1 MKRRGSNRTVWLIVV
16 LIVVILIDVYFPN
29 ITGNAP
35 PAAPTG
41 SPPVAVPS
49 GTPGATSRPGPAAS
63 RNLALGNPSDAV
75 HDPAQPDNYLIER
88 PQYALSYSRDRA
100 IPNWVSWQLTQRD
113 MGSVQ
118 RSNEFMP
125 DTGLPAGW
133 LRIQT
138 EDYSGS
144 GYDRGHMCPSGDR
157 TATTDDNDATF
168 ILTNILPQAP
178 DNNRE
183 TWEHLES
190 YSRSLV
196 QKGHVLYIIAG
207 GDGSLEKI
215 KGKLTVPAYTWKIV
229 VVAPRGD
236 GSIASITADT
246 PVIAVRVPND
256 KNLKIGDWDQ
266 YRVKV
271 SALETATGYHFFTNL
286 PPAVQT
292 ALKSRIDPP
301 PTN

>member
-1 MKRRGSNRTVWLIVV
+1 MRLRISNRTIWLIVIV
-16 LIVVILIDVYFPN
+16 LVI
-29 ITGNAP
+29 
-35 PAAPTG
+35 
-41 SPPVAVPS
+41 VAVNYFLPNNS
-49 GTPGATSRPGPAAS
+49 GQNTPGAAPSGATGS

-75 HDPAQPDNYLIER
+75 HDAAQPDNYLIER

-100 IPNWVSWQLTQRD
+100 IPNWVSWQLSRGD
-113 MGSVQ
+113 MGAVQ
-118 RSNEFMP
+118 RSNEFVP
-125 DTGLPAGW
+125 DGSLPAGW
-133 LRIQT
+133 PRIQT
-138 EDYSGS
+138 EDYNGS

-157 TATTDDNDATF
+157 TATTGDNEATF

-190 YSRSLV
+190 YSRELAN
-196 QKGHVLYIIAG
+196 KGHVLYIIAG

-215 KGKLTVPAYTWKIV
+215 KGRLTVPAYTWKIV

-246 PVIAVRVPND
+246 PVIAVRIPND
-256 KNLKIGDWDQ
+256 KNLKIGDWEQ

-271 SALETATGYHFFTNL
+271 SAIETVTGYHFFTNL

-301 PTN
+301 PAN

>member
-1 MKRRGSNRTVWLIVV
+1 MKRRISNRTIWLIVILLV
-16 LIVVILIDVYFPN
+16 IVVINYFLPD
-29 ITGNAP
+29 
-35 PAAPTG
+35 G
-41 SPPVAVPS
+41 SSQNPPVPAP
-49 GTPGATSRPGPAAS
+49 PGATSVGGASGS
-63 RNLALGNPSDAV
+63 RNLALGNPSNAV
-75 HDPAQPDNYLIER
+75 HDAAQPDNYLIER

-100 IPNWVSWQLTQRD
+100 IPNWVSWQLARSD

-118 RSNEFMP
+118 RSNEFVP
-125 DTGLPAGW
+125 DGSLPAGW
-133 LRIQT
+133 TRIQT
-138 EDYSGS
+138 EDYNGS

-157 TATTDDNDATF
+157 TATTTDNDATF

-190 YSRSLV
+190 YSRELV
-196 QKGHVLYIIAG
+196 SKGHVLYIIAG

-215 KGKLTVPAYTWKIV
+215 RGKLTVPAYTWKII
-229 VVAPRGD
+229 VVAPKGD
-236 GSIASITADT
+236 GGIASITADT

-256 KNLKIGDWDQ
+256 KNLKIGDWEQ

-271 SALETATGYHFFTNL
+271 SAIESVTGYHFFTNL
-286 PPAVQT
+286 PAAVQT

-301 PTN
+301 PAN